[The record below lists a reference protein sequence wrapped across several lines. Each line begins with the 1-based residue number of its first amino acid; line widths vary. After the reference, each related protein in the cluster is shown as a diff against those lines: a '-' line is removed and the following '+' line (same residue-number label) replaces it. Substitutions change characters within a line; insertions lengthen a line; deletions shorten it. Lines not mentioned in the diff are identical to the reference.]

1 MKLHLQGSAGLNLI
15 TGYGTGY
22 VSVNGARHETSLI
35 VTADL
40 LTRWPPASFAEL
52 AAGHFERLL
61 QETPEIVV
69 LGTGARLQFPAP
81 PLTRAL
87 VEARIGLE
95 IMDTR
100 AACRTYNILMGEG
113 RRVAAALIIDP
124 AAGAAATDR
133 P

>member
-1 MKLHLQGSAGLNLI
+1 MKLHLQGAAGLNLI
-15 TGYGTGY
+15 TGYGAGY
-22 VSVNGARHETSLI
+22 VAVNGARHTASLLL
-35 VTADL
+35 TADTL
-40 LTRWPPASFAEL
+40 LRWAPASFAAL
-52 AAGHFERLL
+52 NAGHFESALPL
-61 QETPEIVV
+61 APEILV
-69 LGTGARLQFPAP
+69 LGTGARLQFPSP

-95 IMDTR
+95 VMDTA

-124 AAGAAATDR
+124 A